1 MGGIKNKLS
10 KLSSNK
16 VKNLLTNESIPQS
29 ALAGCQLPLAKRSQ
43 VNVSLP
49 LAKGRQMSVAHRW
62 GRITKHLGIAY
73 LSLAIFSTLILN
85 IVSSYSSSKIES
97 SAELLS
103 EASTPANDS
112 ICDPTNT
119 NAAACI
125 SLSITSS
132 SSSTGGND
140 ANLSLSIPQGGGIA
154 TGRHTVSVSSNN
166 VAGYYVMLTGNAG
179 SPAMTPSATTSQAFI
194 QSTTGTLANPT
205 YLDKGQWGS
214 WGIALPNSSLYP
226 GFNTNEMDYSST
238 DQDVLHKTTWA
249 AVPGKESDDSD
260 KTIIKTTASSK
271 KTDSY
276 PVYYGVRVD
285 SPVSVPAD
293 TYAAK

>member
-1 MGGIKNKLS
+1 MGGITTTIG
-10 KLSSNK
+10 K
-16 VKNLLTNESIPQS
+16 VKYI
-29 ALAGCQLPLAKRSQ
+29 
-43 VNVSLP
+43 
-49 LAKGRQMSVAHRW
+49 
-62 GRITKHLGIAY
+62 GIASLTIAI
-73 LSLAIFSTLILN
+73 LSILILN
-85 IVSSYSSSKIES
+85 IISSYSSSNIES
-97 SAELLS
+97 NAIDSNS
-103 EASTPANDS
+103 EVSTLANDS
-112 ICDPTNT
+112 SICNPTNT

-125 SLSITSS
+125 SLSITSSS

-214 WGIALPNSSLYP
+214 WGVALPNSSLYT

-238 DQDVLHKTTWA
+238 NQDVLHKTTWA
-249 AVPGKESDDSD
+249 A
-260 KTIIKTTASSK
+260 
-271 KTDSY
+271 
-276 PVYYGVRVD
+276 
-285 SPVSVPAD
+285 
-293 TYAAK
+293 